1 MISCHIKRRYVVAS
15 IIVWALGYFP
25 HHDGLSKQEQQEQSF
40 IGHIGHA
47 IEPVF
52 KAQGFDWKLDVG
64 LVSGIG
70 AKEIVAS
77 TIGILYSNEDIADNG
92 NEKSYA
98 QMRSQMEA
106 DGITPLAAYCFLL
119 FILLYF
125 PCIATLAAIKAETG
139 SWKWTIFSAAYTTF
153 LAWAVSA
160 IVYQVGSLIV

>member
-1 MISCHIKRRYVVAS
+1 
-15 IIVWALGYFP
+15 
-25 HHDGLSKQEQQEQSF
+25 
-40 IGHIGHA
+40 
-47 IEPVF
+47 
-52 KAQGFDWKLDVG
+52 
-64 LVSGIG
+64 
-70 AKEIVAS
+70 
-77 TIGILYSNEDIADNG
+77 
-92 NEKSYA
+92 
-98 QMRSQMEA
+98 MRSQMEA